1 MKNNDT
7 KINRIL
13 EKKKE
18 EIIEA
23 KALRP
28 INILKKII
36 TDKQNENYQ
45 NKKENDRKFLESL
58 KNNKNDTGTQSKT
71 KIIAEIKSASP
82 SKGILRKDLVPMK
95 IAETYQKHNASA
107 ISVLTVKYGFNGD
120 ITYLQDVK
128 SVTNIPILRKDFIFE
143 EYQIYES
150 KAFSADAILLI
161 ASILEKSQLKEYLNL
176 TMELGMNALIE
187 VHAFEDL
194 EKAIE
199 CDSEIIGINNR
210 NLKTFEVDIN
220 TTLNLIKEI
229 PKNKIIV
236 SESGIETRNDI
247 EFLESKGVNA
257 FLIGTTLMKS
267 KNIGIELDTLLG
279 HAV

>member
-1 MKNNDT
+1 MKTSDT
-7 KINRIL
+7 KINKIL

-23 KALRP
+23 KTLRP

-36 TDKQNENYQ
+36 TENQNIACQ
-45 NKKENDRKFLESL
+45 NKREDDRNFLESL
-58 KNNKNDTGTQSKT
+58 KSNKNDTDTISKT

-82 SKGILRKDLVPMK
+82 SNGVLRKDLVPKK
-95 IAETYQKHNASA
+95 IAETYQKHNVSA
-107 ISVLTVKYGFNGD
+107 ISVLTVKYGFNGN
-120 ITYLQDVK
+120 IAYLQDVK
-128 SVTNIPILRKDFIFE
+128 RVTNIPILRKDFIIE

-150 KAFSADAILLI
+150 KAFEADAILLI
-161 ASILEKSQLKEYLNL
+161 ASILEKAQLKEYLGL

-199 CDSEIIGINNR
+199 CNSEIIGINNR
-210 NLKTFEVDIN
+210 NLKTFDVDIN

-229 PKNKIIV
+229 PRNKTIV
-236 SESGIETRNDI
+236 SESGIKTRNDI
-247 EFLESKGVNA
+247 EFLESNGVNA
-257 FLIGTTLMKS
+257 FLIGTTLMES
-267 KNIGIELDTLLG
+267 KNIGVELDKLLG
-279 HAV
+279 KTV